1 MNETN
6 VKQSIKKDDS
16 LIRLITLFGEIED
29 TSVKDVVSILLKEQ
43 KKDIILAINSP
54 GGSID
59 AGRAVIDAIQWCR
72 KSVYTLAIGGCYSM
86 AFQIL
91 LYGKKRFSTPFS
103 TFMYH
108 DTKYDFSRYIH
119 PNDVTD
125 VVDIQ
130 KKMDKEL
137 TDDMIALTKLTKNEI
152 ESAFK
157 NRKDSYLDVK
167 EALKKGVIDYIVKN
181 EDEVLKI
188 IGGNNNDNKAKKTIK
203 NRNQS

>member
-1 MNETN
+1 
-6 VKQSIKKDDS
+6 
-16 LIRLITLFGEIED
+16 
-29 TSVKDVVSILLKEQ
+29 
-43 KKDIILAINSP
+43 
-54 GGSID
+54 
-59 AGRAVIDAIQWCR
+59 
-72 KSVYTLAIGGCYSM
+72 M

-119 PNDVTD
+119 PSDVTD

-167 EALKKGVIDYIVKN
+167 EALKKGVIDYIIKN

-188 IGGNNNDNKAKKTIK
+188 IGGNDNKAKKTIK